1 MERESSLNADLT
13 IKAKNTSAWS
23 WSSKGPQW
31 TISLVDQDTFRFS
44 AADTEESFD
53 HSLAV
58 IEEHAH
64 LFELPVVSYAY
75 ISLKPPKQKK
85 VFFRI
90 DKTSIPTWNQMKG
103 PPTLQGLALTLKRVT
118 KPDIPWG
125 IMLVASSVL
134 PNPDEEKHQLIQDLD
149 SALLGIS
156 LIGIAVIARKIPQAN
171 FFLFQMVW
179 ELIFLCNVLVSGTN
193 VGGDTNMLLLSVAFF
208 VFFLLIFRHRMIQNY
223 ENYKRFSNV
232 A

>member
-1 MERESSLNADLT
+1 MNADLT

-53 HSLAV
+53 HSLAA

-64 LFELPVVSYAY
+64 LIQLPVVSYAL

-85 VFFRI
+85 VMFRI
-90 DKTSIPTWNQMKG
+90 DKTSIPTWTQMKG

-118 KPDIPWG
+118 KPDVPWG
-125 IMLVASSVL
+125 IMLVAMSVL
-134 PNPDEEKHQLIQDLD
+134 PDPDEEKQQLIHDLD

-156 LIGIAVIARKIPQAN
+156 LIGIAVIARKIPQAT
-171 FFLFQMVW
+171 FFLFQMAW
-179 ELIFLCNVLVSGTN
+179 ELIFFCNILIN
-193 VGGDTNMLLLSVAFF
+193 LIDAGGDTNTQLIPAALF
-208 VFFLLIFRHRMIQNY
+208 VFCLFFFWHRIIQHYGNF
-223 ENYKRFSNV
+223 KRFSDV
-232 A
+232 TE

>member
-1 MERESSLNADLT
+1 MEQESSLNTDLT
-13 IKAKNTSAWS
+13 IKANKTSA

-44 AADTEESFD
+44 ADDTEESFD
-53 HSLAV
+53 QSLAA

-64 LFELPVVSYAY
+64 LIQLPMVSYAL

-85 VFFRI
+85 IMFRI

-103 PPTLQGLALTLKRVT
+103 PPTVQGLALTLKRAT

-125 IMLVASSVL
+125 IMLVALSVL
-134 PNPDEEKHQLIQDLD
+134 PDPDEEKQQLIHDLN

-156 LIGIAVIARKIPQAN
+156 LIGIAVLARKIPQAT
-171 FFLFQMVW
+171 FFLFQMAW
-179 ELIFLCNVLVSGTN
+179 ELIFLCNILVNGID
-193 VGGDTNMLLLSVAFF
+193 VGSDTNTQLISAALF
-208 VFFLLIFRHRMIQNY
+208 VFCLLFFRHRIIQHY
-223 ENYKRFSNV
+223 ENYKRFSDV
-232 A
+232 TE

>member
-1 MERESSLNADLT
+1 MERESRLNTDLT
-13 IKAKNTSAWS
+13 IKAKKTSGWS

-44 AADTEESFD
+44 ADDTEESFD
-53 HSLAV
+53 YSLAV

-64 LFELPVVSYAY
+64 LFQMVSYAY

-85 VFFRI
+85 AFFRI

-134 PNPDEEKHQLIQDLD
+134 PNPDEEKQQLIQDLD
-149 SALLGIS
+149 LALLGIS

-193 VGGDTNMLLLSVAFF
+193 VSGDTNMLLISVAFF
-208 VFFLLIFRHRMIQNY
+208 VFFLLIFWHRMIQNY

-232 A
+232 V